1 MEGLT
6 PALAHYCKAG
16 LPSPVG
22 SIRGLSYVPTKDFV
36 PPVVPLM
43 ALNTASALDPILQ
56 KPRRMDGACF

>member
-22 SIRGLSYVPTKDFV
+22 SIRGLSYVPTKDLV

-43 ALNTASALDPILQ
+43 ASALDPILQ